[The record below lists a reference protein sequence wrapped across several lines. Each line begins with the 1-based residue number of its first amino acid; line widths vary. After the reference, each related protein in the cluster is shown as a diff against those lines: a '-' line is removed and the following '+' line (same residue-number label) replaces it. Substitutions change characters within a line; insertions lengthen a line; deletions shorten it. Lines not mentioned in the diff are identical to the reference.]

1 LTAAA
6 ASAPLEPLLATNL
19 LPEIEAWLAR
29 QSESALEALAPRLL
43 ARIAD
48 PAEPLLARI
57 SAGNALGILGDPRL
71 AALAPPMCRVP
82 LGRFTM
88 GTDPAEVKALA
99 RRYGV
104 PEAWFAKSTP
114 RHEPDLDAYEI
125 ATYPVTEGDYE
136 RFVREERSAEQP
148 AHWRDGSRPRYRRN
162 HPVHSLSWSAI
173 VRYTEWLSERT
184 GSQLRVPT
192 EAEWEKAARG
202 TDARAFPWGERFEAR
217 RCNTREG
224 GVGSTTPVGIYPDGA
239 SPCGAL
245 DLAGNV
251 EEWTADLYWP
261 YPGTTHDDP
270 AYGSYRVARGGV
282 FCLDADLA
290 RCDRR
295 HGPSDRA
302 VIGFRLARSAASEW
316 V

>member
-1 LTAAA
+1 LARAAD
-6 ASAPLEPLLATNL
+6 SAPLEPLLATNL

-29 QSESALEALAPRLL
+29 QPSGALEALATRLL
-43 ARIAD
+43 ARIGD
-48 PAEPLLARI
+48 PEVPLLARI

-71 AALAPPMCRVP
+71 DPLAPAMCRVP
-82 LGRFTM
+82 LGRFAM
-88 GTDPAEVKALA
+88 GTDPAEVKSLA
-99 RRYGV
+99 HRYGV

-125 ATYPVTEGDYE
+125 GRFPVTEGDWARYA
-136 RFVREERSAEQP
+136 REERDAERP
-148 AHWRDGSRPRYRRN
+148 PHWRGGAPPRYRSN
-162 HPVHSLSWSAI
+162 HPVHSLSWAAI
-173 VRYTEWLSERT
+173 VRYTEWLSERS
-184 GSQLRVPT
+184 GIQYRIPT

-202 TDARAFPWGERFEAR
+202 ADARAFPWGERFEAA

-224 GVGSTTPVGIYPDGA
+224 GVGSTTPVGIYAAGA

-261 YPGTTHDDP
+261 YPGTTHEDP

-302 VIGFRLARSAASEW
+302 VIGFRLARSAANEW
-316 V
+316 G